1 MASHR
6 RRATYEATL
15 IHVNEPQLI
24 LLQSQK
30 NRVIAVAIPTNSEG
44 DLFFLATTVTPI
56 NFERYMDGHCD
67 LRYLFSFASK
77 RILYYFNLMEMRNN
91 EVMMSVYSDP
101 VPEQFLPMPR
111 IFSSH
116 HTEDYKIPGRARDDQ
131 KLFIDGEWEMPELGR
146 FQSKY
151 SDVYAFIAAAENWQ
165 NDQRS
170 HEERREIREVFLDRP
185 FKGGF
190 SYVHFYDDLVKILP
204 RDEKLGLDSIT
215 YNSPG
220 EVNIVGS
227 GQLLTAVE
235 TVVRNFI
242 DNKSA
247 AKELYGNFRKYLSSS
262 KFLSSSGKS
271 YPKDDPTAPFIVEQ
285 SKKLNELLKGPNFDT
300 IYDLADQN
308 ALVVAKIILSFY
320 RRIEESATFFA
331 EGRMNYTPEG
341 HLPPSD

>member
-15 IHVNEPQLI
+15 IHVNEPQLM
-24 LLQSQK
+24 LLKSQK
-30 NRVIAVAIPTNSEG
+30 NHVIAVAIPAYDG
-44 DLFFLATTVTPI
+44 DGMFFLATTVTPV

-77 RILYYFNLMEMRNN
+77 RILYYFNLMEMRDN
-91 EVMMSVYSDP
+91 EVMMTVFDGQ
-101 VPEQFLPMPR
+101 VPEEFLPMPR

-116 HTEDYKIPGRARDDQ
+116 HTEDYKISDRARDDQ
-131 KLFIDGEWEMPELGR
+131 TLYIDGEWEMPELGR

-151 SDVYAFIAAAENWQ
+151 SDVYAFLAAAENWQ
-165 NDQRS
+165 DSNRS
-170 HEERREIREVFLDRP
+170 FDERREIRDVFLDRP

-215 YNSPG
+215 YASPG

-227 GQLLTAVE
+227 GHLLSAVE
-235 TVVRNFI
+235 GVVRNFI

-247 AKELYGNFRKYLSSS
+247 AKELYSNFRKYLSSS
-262 KFLSSSGKS
+262 KFLSSSGKN
-271 YPKDDPTAPFIVEQ
+271 YPKDDPTAPFIVGQ
-285 SKKLNELLKGPNFDT
+285 AKKLNEILKGPNFDA
-300 IYDLADQN
+300 IYDLSDQN
-308 ALVVAKIILSFY
+308 ALVVAKIILSLY

-341 HLPPSD
+341 HLPPSA